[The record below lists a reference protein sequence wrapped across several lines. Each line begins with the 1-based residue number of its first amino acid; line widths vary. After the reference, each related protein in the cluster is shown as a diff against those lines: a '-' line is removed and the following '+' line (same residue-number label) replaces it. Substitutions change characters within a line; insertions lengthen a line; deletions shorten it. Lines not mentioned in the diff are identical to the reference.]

1 MKAKHIAKTTVT
13 NVPFWNKP
21 RTSRG
26 EKGAPRPIFS
36 SPLTSQQPSAPSPH
50 KRSAGP
56 RWRPASPL
64 LSSPLLFLQPR
75 SRSPCR
81 WVALPGLQAP
91 AGALIAAHR
100 GADKMARGGKSAI
113 VLCLDVGITMSSS
126 SAPGEESPLEQAKRV
141 MTKFLQRQV
150 FAESKDEVAVV
161 LFGTDGTKNNLASR
175 DQYQN
180 ITVHRS
186 LMLPDFDLLED
197 IQNTIQLG
205 SEQADFLDA
214 IIVCMDLLQQETL
227 GKKFEKRHIE
237 LFTDL
242 SSPVSEDQLEI
253 IIANLKKTGTS
264 LQFFLPFP
272 VDGADGHGDASA
284 NSQLHQNS
292 FPRKRLTAQQ
302 KEGIDVVKKL
312 MHTLDEE
319 GGLEEIYTFR
329 ESLER
334 LAMFKKI
341 ERRPAPWSCQLT
353 IGSNLSIRI
362 VAYKAL
368 TEEKVKKIWTVV
380 DAKTLRKEDVQRETV
395 YCLNDDDETEVQK
408 DDTIQG
414 FRYGSDIIPFSKEDE
429 EQMKYKTEAKC
440 FSVLGFSRTSQIQRH
455 CYMGNQVLKV
465 FAAKDDENAAVAFSA
480 LVQAL
485 DELNVVAIVR
495 YAYDRRCN
503 PQIGVAF
510 PCIKDAYECLFYVQ
524 LPYMEDVRQY
534 MFSSLKNNKKCS
546 PTVDQLSAIDSMIDS
561 MNLVYEDDDGE
572 TFEDLFKPS
581 KIPNPH
587 FQRLY
592 QCLQHKAFHPNEP
605 LPPIE
610 QHLLEMLEVPCVV
623 KERCKAP
630 LEKVKALF
638 PLKDA
643 GKKKEEKTAQDI
655 FKDDEDGPN
664 AKRRKTEDEEDS
676 FSIMKLAEGNVT
688 SVGSINPAEDFRIL
702 VRQKNA
708 DFKDVSQQLINRIDQ
723 FLENRSSQYYMKGIN
738 CIRVF
743 RGEAMKLSKVQC
755 FNDFLQAL
763 KSKVEDKALTD
774 FWEIVVQDRISL
786 ITKDEAEG
794 SSVTSEEAEKFLTPK
809 EKKNETLPAA
819 DEGGDVDDLLD
830 MM

>member
-1 MKAKHIAKTTVT
+1 M
-13 NVPFWNKP
+13 
-21 RTSRG
+21 
-26 EKGAPRPIFS
+26 
-36 SPLTSQQPSAPSPH
+36 
-50 KRSAGP
+50 
-56 RWRPASPL
+56 
-64 LSSPLLFLQPR
+64 
-75 SRSPCR
+75 
-81 WVALPGLQAP
+81 
-91 AGALIAAHR
+91 
-100 GADKMARGGKSAI
+100 
-113 VLCLDVGITMSSS
+113 SS
-126 SAPGEESPLEQAKRV
+126 SAPGEESSLEQAKKV
-141 MTKFLQRQV
+141 VTKFLQRQV

-161 LFGTDGTKNNLASR
+161 LFGTDGTKNELASR

-197 IQNTIQLG
+197 IQNRIQLG
-205 SEQADFLDA
+205 SQQADFLDA
-214 IIVCMDLLQQETL
+214 IIVCMDLLQKETL

-253 IIANLKKTGTS
+253 IIANLKKTGIS

-272 VDGADGHGDASA
+272 VDGADGHGDTSASIY
-284 NSQLHQNS
+284 SQLHRNS

-302 KEGIDVVKKL
+302 KEGVDVVKKL

-341 ERRPAPWSCQLT
+341 ERRPAAWSCQLT

-368 TEEKVKKIWTVV
+368 TEEKVKKTWTVV

-414 FRYGSDIIPFSKEDE
+414 FRYGSDIVPFSKEDE

-440 FSVLGFSRTSQIQRH
+440 FSVLGFSRSSQIQRH

-510 PCIKDAYECLFYVQ
+510 PCIKDTYECLFYVQ

-534 MFSSLKNNKKCS
+534 MFSSLKNNKKCT
-546 PTVDQLSAIDSMIDS
+546 PTADQLSAIDSLIDS
-561 MNLVYEDDDGE
+561 MNLVYEDHNGE

-664 AKRRKTEDEEDS
+664 AKRRKIEDEEDS

-688 SVGSINPAEDFRIL
+688 SVGSVNPAEDFQIL

-743 RGEAMKLSKVQC
+743 RGEAIKLSKVQC

-763 KSKVEDKALTD
+763 KSKVEDKALAD

-809 EKKNETLPAA
+809 EKKNETLPAT
-819 DEGGDVDDLLD
+819 DEGGDVDDLVSTVKTERGFRTQVSESFLRQ
-830 MM
+830 

>member
-1 MKAKHIAKTTVT
+1 
-13 NVPFWNKP
+13 
-21 RTSRG
+21 
-26 EKGAPRPIFS
+26 
-36 SPLTSQQPSAPSPH
+36 
-50 KRSAGP
+50 
-56 RWRPASPL
+56 
-64 LSSPLLFLQPR
+64 
-75 SRSPCR
+75 
-81 WVALPGLQAP
+81 
-91 AGALIAAHR
+91 
-100 GADKMARGGKSAI
+100 MARSSKAAI
-113 VLCLDVGITMSSS
+113 VLCLDVGFTMSS
-126 SAPGEESPLEQAKRV
+126 SAPGEESSLEQAKKI
-141 MTKFLQRQV
+141 MMKFVQRQV
-150 FAESKDEVAVV
+150 FAESKDEVAVI
-161 LFGTDGTKNNLASR
+161 LFGTDGTRNDLASG

-197 IQNTIQLG
+197 IQDVIKPG
-205 SEQADFLDA
+205 SEKADFLDA
-214 IIVCMDLLQQETL
+214 IIVCMDLLQKETI
-227 GKKFEKRHIE
+227 GKKYEKRHIE

-242 SSPVSEDQLEI
+242 NSPVSEDQLEI
-253 IIANLKKTGTS
+253 IIANLKKTGIS
-264 LQFFLPFP
+264 LQIL
-272 VDGADGHGDASA
+272 
-284 NSQLHQNS
+284 
-292 FPRKRLTAQQ
+292 
-302 KEGIDVVKKL
+302 
-312 MHTLDEE
+312 
-319 GGLEEIYTFR
+319 

-334 LAMFKKI
+334 LSMFKKI
-341 ERRPAPWSCQLT
+341 ERRPMAWPCQLT

-362 VAYKAL
+362 VAYKSV

-380 DAKTLRKEDVQRETV
+380 DAKTLRKDDVQRETV

-414 FRYGSDIIPFSKEDE
+414 FRYGSDIVPFSKEDE
-429 EQMKYKTEAKC
+429 EQMKYKTEGKC
-440 FSVLGFSRTSQIQRH
+440 FSVLGFSRSSQIQQH
-455 CYMGNQVLKV
+455 YYMGNQVLKV

-480 LVQAL
+480 LVHAL
-485 DELNVVAIVR
+485 DELKAVAIVR

-510 PCIKDAYECLFYVQ
+510 PYIKDAYECLIYVQ
-524 LPYMEDVRQY
+524 LPYMEDLRQY
-534 MFSSLKNNKKCS
+534 IFSSLKNNKKCI
-546 PTVDQLSAIDSMIDS
+546 PTADQLSAVDSLIDS

-610 QHLLEMLEVPCVV
+610 QHLLEMLEMPCVV
-623 KERCKAP
+623 KERCQAP

-638 PLKDA
+638 PLKEV

-655 FKDDEDGPN
+655 FKDNSEDGPN
-664 AKRRKTEDEEDS
+664 PKKPKIEDEEGS
-676 FSIMKLAEGNVT
+676 FSIIKLAEGTVT
-688 SVGSINPAEDFRIL
+688 SVGSVNPAEDFRIL

-723 FLENRSSQYYMKGIN
+723 FLENKGSQYYMKGIS

-743 RGEAMKLSKVQC
+743 REEAMKLFKVQC

-763 KSKVEDKALTD
+763 KSKVEDKALAD
-774 FWEIVVQDRISL
+774 FWEILIQDRISL
-786 ITKDEAEG
+786 ITKDETEE
-794 SSVTSEEAEKFLTPK
+794 SSVTSEEAEKFLAPK
-809 EKKNETLPAA
+809 EKKNETLPPT

>member
-1 MKAKHIAKTTVT
+1 
-13 NVPFWNKP
+13 
-21 RTSRG
+21 
-26 EKGAPRPIFS
+26 
-36 SPLTSQQPSAPSPH
+36 
-50 KRSAGP
+50 
-56 RWRPASPL
+56 
-64 LSSPLLFLQPR
+64 
-75 SRSPCR
+75 
-81 WVALPGLQAP
+81 
-91 AGALIAAHR
+91 
-100 GADKMARGGKSAI
+100 MARGGKSAI
-113 VLCLDVGITMSSS
+113 VLCLDVGITMGS
-126 SAPGEESPLEQAKRV
+126 SAPGEESSLEQAKKV
-141 MTKFLQRQV
+141 ITKFLQRQV

-161 LFGTDGTKNNLASR
+161 LFGTGGTKNDLASG

-197 IQNTIQLG
+197 IQSTIRLDSQ
-205 SEQADFLDA
+205 QADFLDA
-214 IIVCMDLLQQETL
+214 IIVCMDLLQKETL
-227 GKKFEKRHIE
+227 GKKFEKIHIE

-253 IIANLKKTGTS
+253 IVANLKKTGIS

-272 VDGADGHGDASA
+272 VDGADGRGDASA
-284 NSQLHQNS
+284 SIYSQLHQS
-292 FPRKRLTAQQ
+292 SLPRKGLTAQQ
-302 KEGIDVVKKL
+302 KEGLDVVKKL
-312 MHTLDEE
+312 MHTLDEK

-329 ESLER
+329 ESMER

-341 ERRPAPWSCQLT
+341 ERRPIPWPCNLT
-353 IGSNLSIRI
+353 IGSDLSIKI
-362 VAYKAL
+362 VAYKAI

-414 FRYGSDIIPFSKEDE
+414 FRYGSDIVPFSKEDE

-440 FSVLGFSRTSQIQRH
+440 FSVLGFSRSSQIQRH

-465 FAAKDDENAAVAFSA
+465 FAAKGDENAAVAFSA

-510 PCIKDAYECLFYVQ
+510 PCIKDTYECLFYVQ

-534 MFSSLKNNKKCS
+534 MFSSLKNNKKCT
-546 PTVDQLSAIDSMIDS
+546 PTADQLSAIDSLIDS

-572 TFEDLFKPS
+572 TFGDLFKPS

-610 QHLLEMLEVPCVV
+610 QHLLEMLEVPHVV
-623 KERCKAP
+623 KERCKGP

-655 FKDDEDGPN
+655 FKDDEEGPN
-664 AKRRKTEDEEDS
+664 AKRRKIEDEEDS

-688 SVGSINPAEDFRIL
+688 SVGSVNPAEDFKIL

-708 DFKDVSQQLINRIDQ
+708 DFRDVSQQLINRIDQ

-743 RGEAMKLSKVQC
+743 RAEAVKLSKVQC

-763 KSKVEDKALTD
+763 KSKVEDKALAD

-794 SSVTSEEAEKFLTPK
+794 SSVTSEEAQKFLAPK
-809 EKKNETLPAA
+809 EKNNETLPDT

>member
-1 MKAKHIAKTTVT
+1 
-13 NVPFWNKP
+13 
-21 RTSRG
+21 
-26 EKGAPRPIFS
+26 
-36 SPLTSQQPSAPSPH
+36 
-50 KRSAGP
+50 
-56 RWRPASPL
+56 
-64 LSSPLLFLQPR
+64 
-75 SRSPCR
+75 
-81 WVALPGLQAP
+81 
-91 AGALIAAHR
+91 
-100 GADKMARGGKSAI
+100 MARSKAAI
-113 VLCLDVGITMSSS
+113 VLCLDVGCTMSNSY
-126 SAPGEESPLEQAKRV
+126 PGEESSLEQAKKV
-141 MTKFLQRQV
+141 MTKFVQRQV

-161 LFGTDGTKNNLASR
+161 LFGTDGTRNGLASG

-197 IQNTIQLG
+197 IQTVIQPG
-205 SEQADFLDA
+205 SQQADFLDA
-214 IIVCMDLLQQETL
+214 IIVCMDLLQKETV

-242 SSPVSEDQLEI
+242 NSPVSEDQLEI
-253 IIANLKKTGTS
+253 IVANLKKTGIS

-272 VDGADGHGDASA
+272 VNDDDGDGDTSASVR
-284 NSQLHQNS
+284 SHLHQNP
-292 FPRKRLTAQQ
+292 FPRKGLTEQQ
-302 KEGIDVVKKL
+302 KEGVDVVTKL
-312 MHTLDEE
+312 MHTLDEG
-319 GGLEEIYTFR
+319 GGLEEIYTYR

-334 LAMFKKI
+334 LSMFKKI
-341 ERRPAPWSCQLT
+341 ERRPAAWSCQLT

-362 VAYKAL
+362 VAYKSL
-368 TEEKVKKIWTVV
+368 TEEKVKKMWTVV
-380 DAKTLRKEDVQRETV
+380 DAKTLKKEDVQKETV

-440 FSVLGFSRTSQIQRH
+440 FSVLGFSRSSQIQRH

-480 LVQAL
+480 LVHAL
-485 DELNVVAIVR
+485 DELKVVAIVR
-495 YAYDRRCN
+495 YVYDRRCN

-510 PCIKDAYECLFYVQ
+510 PYIKDAYECLIYVQ
-524 LPYMEDVRQY
+524 LPYTEDVRQY
-534 MFSSLKNNKKCS
+534 VFSSLKNNKKFT
-546 PTVDQLSAIDSMIDS
+546 PTADQLSAVDSLIDS

-610 QHLLEMLEVPCVV
+610 QHLLEMLEMPCMV
-623 KERCKAP
+623 KERCQVP

-638 PLKDA
+638 PLKDV

-655 FKDDEDGPN
+655 FKDDNEDGPN
-664 AKRRKTEDEEDS
+664 PKKQKIEDEEDS
-676 FSIMKLAEGNVT
+676 FSIIKLAEGNVT
-688 SVGSINPAEDFRIL
+688 SVGSVNPAEDFRIL

-723 FLENRSSQYYMKGIN
+723 FLEHKSSQYYMKGIN

-743 RGEAMKLSKVQC
+743 REEAMKLSKVRC

-763 KSKVEDKALTD
+763 KSKVEDKALVD

-794 SSVTSEEAEKFLTPK
+794 SSVTSEEAEKFLAPK
-809 EKKNETLPAA
+809 EKKNEPLPAT
-819 DEGGDVDDLLD
+819 DEGGDVDDLVSTIKT
-830 MM
+830 

>member
-1 MKAKHIAKTTVT
+1 M
-13 NVPFWNKP
+13 
-21 RTSRG
+21 
-26 EKGAPRPIFS
+26 APR
-36 SPLTSQQPSAPSPH
+36 
-50 KRSAGP
+50 
-56 RWRPASPL
+56 
-64 LSSPLLFLQPR
+64 LFPQPR
-75 SRSPCR
+75 SLSPRR
-81 WVALPGLQAP
+81 WVVLPGLQAP
-91 AGALIAAHR
+91 AGALSAAHR

-126 SAPGEESPLEQAKRV
+126 APGEESSLEQAKKV
-141 MTKFLQRQV
+141 VTKFLQRQV

-161 LFGTDGTKNNLASR
+161 LFGTDGTKNELASR

-197 IQNTIQLG
+197 IQNRIQLG
-205 SEQADFLDA
+205 SQQADFLDA
-214 IIVCMDLLQQETL
+214 IIVCMDLLQKETL

-253 IIANLKKTGTS
+253 IIANLKKTGIS

-272 VDGADGHGDASA
+272 VDGADGHGDTSASIY
-284 NSQLHQNS
+284 SQLHRNS

-302 KEGIDVVKKL
+302 KEGVDVVKKL

-341 ERRPAPWSCQLT
+341 ERRPAAWSCQLT

-368 TEEKVKKIWTVV
+368 TEEKVKKTWTVV

-414 FRYGSDIIPFSKEDE
+414 FRYGSDIVPFSKEDE

-440 FSVLGFSRTSQIQRH
+440 FSVLGFSRSSQIQRH

-510 PCIKDAYECLFYVQ
+510 PCIKDTYECLFYVQ

-534 MFSSLKNNKKCS
+534 MFSSLKNNKKCT
-546 PTVDQLSAIDSMIDS
+546 PTADQLSAIDSLIDS
-561 MNLVYEDDDGE
+561 MNLVYEDHNGE

-664 AKRRKTEDEEDS
+664 AKRRKIEDEEDS

-688 SVGSINPAEDFRIL
+688 SVGSVNPAEDFQIL

-743 RGEAMKLSKVQC
+743 RGEAIKLSKVQC

-763 KSKVEDKALTD
+763 KSKVEDKALAD

-809 EKKNETLPAA
+809 EKKNETLPAT
-819 DEGGDVDDLLD
+819 DEGGDVDDLVSTVKTERGFRTQVSESFLRQ
-830 MM
+830 

>member
-1 MKAKHIAKTTVT
+1 MS
-13 NVPFWNKP
+13 N
-21 RTSRG
+21 
-26 EKGAPRPIFS
+26 
-36 SPLTSQQPSAPSPH
+36 SAS
-50 KRSAGP
+50 
-56 RWRPASPL
+56 
-64 LSSPLLFLQPR
+64 
-75 SRSPCR
+75 
-81 WVALPGLQAP
+81 
-91 AGALIAAHR
+91 
-100 GADKMARGGKSAI
+100 
-113 VLCLDVGITMSSS
+113 
-126 SAPGEESPLEQAKRV
+126 GEESSLEQAKKI
-141 MTKFLQRQV
+141 MTKFVQRQV

-161 LFGTDGTKNNLASR
+161 LFGTDGTMNDLGR
-175 DQYQN
+175 GDQYQN

-197 IQNTIQLG
+197 IQDVIKPG

-214 IIVCMDLLQQETL
+214 IIVCMDLLQKETI
-227 GKKFEKRHIE
+227 GKKYEKRHIE

-253 IIANLKKTGTS
+253 IIANLKKTGIS

-272 VDGADGHGDASA
+272 VDVDDGGGNTSASVH
-284 NSQLHQNS
+284 SQMHRNS
-292 FPRKRLTAQQ
+292 FPRKGLTEQQ
-302 KEGIDVVKKL
+302 KKGIDVVRKL
-312 MHTLDEE
+312 MHTLDEG

-334 LAMFKKI
+334 LSMFKKI
-341 ERRPAPWSCQLT
+341 ERRPMAWPCQLT

-362 VAYKAL
+362 VAYKSV

-380 DAKTLRKEDVQRETV
+380 DAKTLRRDDVQKETV

-414 FRYGSDIIPFSKEDE
+414 FRYGSDIVPFSKEDE

-440 FSVLGFSRTSQIQRH
+440 FSVLGFSRSSQIQRH
-455 CYMGNQVLKV
+455 YYMGNQVLKV

-480 LVQAL
+480 LVHAL
-485 DELNVVAIVR
+485 DELKVVAIVR

-510 PCIKDAYECLFYVQ
+510 PYIKDAYECLIYVQ
-524 LPYMEDVRQY
+524 LPYMEDLRQY
-534 MFSSLKNNKKCS
+534 IFSSLKNNKKFI
-546 PTVDQLSAIDSMIDS
+546 PTVDQLSAVDSLIDS

-610 QHLLEMLEVPCVV
+610 QHLLEMLEMPHVV
-623 KERCKAP
+623 KERCQAP

-638 PLKDA
+638 PLKEV

-655 FKDDEDGPN
+655 FKDNSEDGPN
-664 AKRRKTEDEEDS
+664 PKKPKIEDEEGS
-676 FSIMKLAEGNVT
+676 FSIIKLAEGNIT
-688 SVGSINPAEDFRIL
+688 SVGSVNPAEDFRIL

-723 FLENRSSQYYMKGIN
+723 FLENKGSQYYMKGIN

-743 RGEAMKLSKVQC
+743 REEAVKLSKVQC

-763 KSKVEDKALTD
+763 KSKMEDKALAD
-774 FWEIVVQDRISL
+774 FWEIMIQDRISL

-794 SSVTSEEAEKFLTPK
+794 SSVTSEEAEKFLAPK
-809 EKKNETLPAA
+809 EKKNEILPPT

>member
-1 MKAKHIAKTTVT
+1 M
-13 NVPFWNKP
+13 
-21 RTSRG
+21 
-26 EKGAPRPIFS
+26 
-36 SPLTSQQPSAPSPH
+36 
-50 KRSAGP
+50 
-56 RWRPASPL
+56 
-64 LSSPLLFLQPR
+64 
-75 SRSPCR
+75 
-81 WVALPGLQAP
+81 
-91 AGALIAAHR
+91 
-100 GADKMARGGKSAI
+100 
-113 VLCLDVGITMSSS
+113 SS
-126 SAPGEESPLEQAKRV
+126 SAPGEESSLEQAKKV
-141 MTKFLQRQV
+141 VTKFLQRQV

-161 LFGTDGTKNNLASR
+161 LFGTDGTKNELASR

-197 IQNTIQLG
+197 IQNRIQLG
-205 SEQADFLDA
+205 SQQADFLDA
-214 IIVCMDLLQQETL
+214 IIVCMDLLQKETL

-253 IIANLKKTGTS
+253 IIANLKKTGIS

-272 VDGADGHGDASA
+272 VDGADGHGDTSTSVY
-284 NSQLHQNS
+284 SQLHRNS

-302 KEGIDVVKKL
+302 KEGVDVVKKL

-341 ERRPAPWSCQLT
+341 ERRPAAWSCQLT

-368 TEEKVKKIWTVV
+368 TEEKVKKTWTVV

-414 FRYGSDIIPFSKEDE
+414 FRYGSDIVPFSKEDE

-440 FSVLGFSRTSQIQRH
+440 FSVLGFSRSSQIQRH

-510 PCIKDAYECLFYVQ
+510 PCIKDTYECLFYVQ

-534 MFSSLKNNKKCS
+534 MFSSLKNNKKCT
-546 PTVDQLSAIDSMIDS
+546 PTADQLSAIDSLIDS
-561 MNLVYEDDDGE
+561 MNLVYEDHNGE

-664 AKRRKTEDEEDS
+664 AKRRKIEDEEDS

-688 SVGSINPAEDFRIL
+688 SVGSVNPAEDFQIL

-743 RGEAMKLSKVQC
+743 RGEAIKLSKVQC
-755 FNDFLQAL
+755 FNDFLLAL
-763 KSKVEDKALTD
+763 KSKVEDKALAD

-809 EKKNETLPAA
+809 EKKNETLPAT
-819 DEGGDVDDLLD
+819 DEGGDVDDLVSTVKTERGFRTQVSESFLRQ
-830 MM
+830 

>member
-1 MKAKHIAKTTVT
+1 
-13 NVPFWNKP
+13 
-21 RTSRG
+21 
-26 EKGAPRPIFS
+26 
-36 SPLTSQQPSAPSPH
+36 
-50 KRSAGP
+50 
-56 RWRPASPL
+56 
-64 LSSPLLFLQPR
+64 
-75 SRSPCR
+75 
-81 WVALPGLQAP
+81 
-91 AGALIAAHR
+91 
-100 GADKMARGGKSAI
+100 MARGGKAAT
-113 VLCLDVGITMSSS
+113 VLCLDVGFAMSN
-126 SAPGEESPLEQAKRV
+126 SASGEESPLEQAKKV
-141 MTKFLQRQV
+141 MTKFVQRQV

-161 LFGTDGTKNNLASR
+161 LFGTDDTKNDLASG

-186 LMLPDFDLLED
+186 LMLADFELLKDIED
-197 IQNTIQLG
+197 VIKPG

-214 IIVCMDLLQQETL
+214 IIVCMDLLQKETI

-253 IIANLKKTGTS
+253 IIANLKKTGIS
-264 LQFFLPFP
+264 LQFFLPFT
-272 VDGADGHGDASA
+272 VDVDDGGGDAASA
-284 NSQLHQNS
+284 SVCSEMRRNS
-292 FPRKRLTAQQ
+292 FPRKGLTRQQ
-302 KEGIDVVKKL
+302 KEGIDVVRKL

-334 LAMFKKI
+334 LSMFKKI
-341 ERRPAPWSCQLT
+341 ERRPTAWPCQLT

-362 VAYKAL
+362 VAYKSV
-368 TEEKVKKIWTVV
+368 TEEKLKKVWTVV
-380 DAKTLRKEDVQRETV
+380 DAKTLKKDDVQRETV

-408 DDTIQG
+408 DDTLQG
-414 FRYGSDIIPFSKEDE
+414 FRYGSDIVPFSKEDE

-440 FSVLGFSRTSQIQRH
+440 FSVLGFSRSSQIQRH
-455 CYMGNQVLKV
+455 YYMGNQVLKV

-480 LVQAL
+480 LVHAL
-485 DELNVVAIVR
+485 DELNVVAVVR

-503 PQIGVAF
+503 PQVGVAF
-510 PCIKDAYECLFYVQ
+510 PYIKDAYECLIYVQ
-524 LPYMEDVRQY
+524 LPYMEDLRQY
-534 MFSSLKNNKKCS
+534 VFSSLKNNKKCI
-546 PTVDQLSAIDSMIDS
+546 PTADQLSAVDSLIDS

-572 TFEDLFKPS
+572 SFEDLFKPS

-605 LPPIE
+605 LPPVE
-610 QHLLEMLEVPCVV
+610 QHLLEMLEIPHVV
-623 KERCKAP
+623 KERCQAT

-638 PLKDA
+638 PLKEV
-643 GKKKEEKTAQDI
+643 GKKKEEMTAQDI
-655 FKDDEDGPN
+655 FKDNSEDGPN
-664 AKRRKTEDEEDS
+664 AKKPRLEDEEGS

-688 SVGSINPAEDFRIL
+688 SVGSVNPAEDFQIL
-702 VRQKNA
+702 VRQRSA

-723 FLENRSSQYYMKGIN
+723 FLENKGSQYYMKGIN

-743 RGEAMKLSKVQC
+743 REEAIKLSKVQC

-763 KSKVEDKALTD
+763 KSKVEDKALAD
-774 FWEIVVQDRISL
+774 FWEIMIQDRISL

-794 SSVTSEEAEKFLTPK
+794 SSVTSEEAEKFLAPK
-809 EKKNETLPAA
+809 VKKNEPVPPT

>member
-1 MKAKHIAKTTVT
+1 MSVT
-13 NVPFWNKP
+13 RTGTYHGLPDEKNERHSSSLLPCSPPDSP
-21 RTSRG
+21 RRHPHTSAARRQDNFP
-26 EKGAPRPIFS
+26 PRLSPQLRPRFS
-36 SPLTSQQPSAPSPH
+36 L
-50 KRSAGP
+50 R
-56 RWRPASPL
+56 L
-64 LSSPLLFLQPR
+64 
-75 SRSPCR
+75 
-81 WVALPGLQAP
+81 VALPGLQAP
-91 AGALIAAHR
+91 GGGLSAAHR

-113 VLCLDVGITMSSS
+113 VLCLDVGFTMGN
-126 SAPGEESPLEQAKRV
+126 SAPGEESSLEQAKKV

-161 LFGTDGTKNNLASR
+161 LYGTDGTKNALASG

-197 IQNTIQLG
+197 IQNMIHLG
-205 SEQADFLDA
+205 SQQADFLDA
-214 IIVCMDLLQQETL
+214 IIVCMDLLQKETL

-242 SSPVSEDQLEI
+242 SSPVSEDQLDI
-253 IIANLKKTGTS
+253 IIANLKKTGIS

-284 NSQLHQNS
+284 GIRSQLHQNS
-292 FPRKRLTAQQ
+292 FPRKRLIAQQ
-302 KEGIDVVKKL
+302 KEGVDVVKRL

-341 ERRPAPWSCQLT
+341 ERRPVAWPCQLT

-362 VAYKAL
+362 VAYKSL
-368 TEEKVKKIWTVV
+368 IEEKVKKIWTVV
-380 DAKTLRKEDVQRETV
+380 DAKTLKKEDVQRETV

-414 FRYGSDIIPFSKEDE
+414 FRYGSDIVPFSKEDE

-440 FSVLGFSRTSQIQRH
+440 FSVLGFSRSSQIQRH

-534 MFSSLKNNKKCS
+534 MFSSLKNKKCT
-546 PTVDQLSAIDSMIDS
+546 PTADQLSAVDSLIDS

-610 QHLLEMLEVPCVV
+610 QHLLEMLEVPSVV

-655 FKDDEDGPN
+655 FKDDEDGPD

-688 SVGSINPAEDFRIL
+688 SVGSVNPAEDFRIL

-723 FLENRSSQYYMKGIN
+723 FLENRSSQYYMKGID

-743 RGEAMKLSKVQC
+743 REEAVKLSKVQC

-763 KSKVEDKALTD
+763 KSKVEDKGLAD

-809 EKKNETLPAA
+809 EKKNETPPAT

>member
-1 MKAKHIAKTTVT
+1 A
-13 NVPFWNKP
+13 
-21 RTSRG
+21 
-26 EKGAPRPIFS
+26 
-36 SPLTSQQPSAPSPH
+36 
-50 KRSAGP
+50 
-56 RWRPASPL
+56 
-64 LSSPLLFLQPR
+64 
-75 SRSPCR
+75 
-81 WVALPGLQAP
+81 
-91 AGALIAAHR
+91 
-100 GADKMARGGKSAI
+100 AI
-113 VLCLDVGITMSSS
+113 VLCLDVGLTMSSS
-126 SAPGEESPLEQAKRV
+126 APDEEPSLEQAKKI
-141 MTKFLQRQV
+141 MTKFVQRQV

-161 LFGTDGTKNNLASR
+161 LFGTDGTRNDLASG

-197 IQNTIQLG
+197 IQDLIKPG

-214 IIVCMDLLQQETL
+214 IIVCMDLLQKETI
-227 GKKFEKRHIE
+227 GKKYDKRHIE

-253 IIANLKKTGTS
+253 IIANLKKTGIS

-272 VDGADGHGDASA
+272 VDVDDGGGDTTASVRSHMHR
-284 NSQLHQNS
+284 NY
-292 FPRKRLTAQQ
+292 FPRKSLTEQQ
-302 KEGIDVVKKL
+302 KEGINVVRKL
-312 MHTLDEE
+312 MQTLDEG

-334 LAMFKKI
+334 LSMFKKI
-341 ERRPAPWSCQLT
+341 ERRPMAWPCQLT

-362 VAYKAL
+362 VAYKSV

-380 DAKTLRKEDVQRETV
+380 DAKTLKKDDVQKETV

-414 FRYGSDIIPFSKEDE
+414 FRYGSDIVPFSKEDE

-440 FSVLGFSRTSQIQRH
+440 FSVLGFSRSSQIQRH
-455 CYMGNQVLKV
+455 YYMGNQVLKV
-465 FAAKDDENAAVAFSA
+465 FAAKGDENAAVAFSA
-480 LVQAL
+480 LVHAL
-485 DELNVVAIVR
+485 DELKVVAIVR

-510 PCIKDAYECLFYVQ
+510 PYIKDAYECLIYVQ
-524 LPYMEDVRQY
+524 LPYMEDLRQY
-534 MFSSLKNNKKCS
+534 IFSSLKNNKKWI
-546 PTVDQLSAIDSMIDS
+546 PTADQLSAVDSLIDS
-561 MNLVYEDDDGE
+561 MNLVCDDGE
-572 TFEDLFKPS
+572 TSEDLFKPS

-610 QHLLEMLEVPCVV
+610 QHLLEMLEMPCVV
-623 KERCKAP
+623 KERCQAP

-638 PLKDA
+638 PLKEV
-643 GKKKEEKTAQDI
+643 GKKKEDKTAQDI
-655 FKDDEDGPN
+655 FKDNSEGGPN
-664 AKRRKTEDEEDS
+664 PKKPKIEYEEGT
-676 FSIMKLAEGNVT
+676 FSIIKLAEGNVT
-688 SVGSINPAEDFRIL
+688 SVGSVNPAEDFRIL

-723 FLENRSSQYYMKGIN
+723 FLENKGSQYYMKGIN

-743 RGEAMKLSKVQC
+743 REEAMKLSKVQC

-763 KSKVEDKALTD
+763 KSKMEDKALAD
-774 FWEIVVQDRISL
+774 FWEIMIQDRISL
-786 ITKDEAEG
+786 ITNDEAEE
-794 SSVTSEEAEKFLTPK
+794 SSVTSEEAEKFLAPK
-809 EKKNETLPAA
+809 EKKNETLPPT
-819 DEGGDVDDLLD
+819 DEGGDVDDLV
-830 MM
+830 

>member
-1 MKAKHIAKTTVT
+1 
-13 NVPFWNKP
+13 
-21 RTSRG
+21 
-26 EKGAPRPIFS
+26 
-36 SPLTSQQPSAPSPH
+36 
-50 KRSAGP
+50 
-56 RWRPASPL
+56 
-64 LSSPLLFLQPR
+64 
-75 SRSPCR
+75 
-81 WVALPGLQAP
+81 
-91 AGALIAAHR
+91 
-100 GADKMARGGKSAI
+100 MARSGKAAI
-113 VLCLDVGITMSSS
+113 VLCLDVGFAMSSS
-126 SAPGEESPLEQAKRV
+126 ASGEESSLEQAKKI
-141 MTKFLQRQV
+141 MMKFVQRQV

-161 LFGTDGTKNNLASR
+161 LFGTDGTRNDLASG

-180 ITVHRS
+180 ITVLRS

-197 IQNTIQLG
+197 IQDVIKPG

-214 IIVCMDLLQQETL
+214 IIVCMDLLQKETI
-227 GKKFEKRHIE
+227 GKKYEKRHIE

-253 IIANLKKTGTS
+253 IIANLKKTGIS

-272 VDGADGHGDASA
+272 VDVDDGGGDISASVHSQTHR
-284 NSQLHQNS
+284 NSL
-292 FPRKRLTAQQ
+292 PRKGLTEQQ
-302 KEGIDVVKKL
+302 KAGIDVVRKL

-334 LAMFKKI
+334 LSMFKKI
-341 ERRPAPWSCQLT
+341 ERRPFAWPCQLT

-362 VAYKAL
+362 LAYKSV
-368 TEEKVKKIWTVV
+368 TEEKVKKNWTVV
-380 DAKTLRKEDVQRETV
+380 DAKTLRKDDVQKETV

-414 FRYGSDIIPFSKEDE
+414 FRYGCDIVPFSKEDE

-440 FSVLGFSRTSQIQRH
+440 FSVLGFSRSSQIQRH
-455 CYMGNQVLKV
+455 YYMGNQVLKV

-480 LVQAL
+480 LVHAL
-485 DELNVVAIVR
+485 DELKVVAIVR
-495 YAYDRRCN
+495 YAYDRRSN

-510 PCIKDAYECLFYVQ
+510 PYIKDAYECLIYVQ
-524 LPYMEDVRQY
+524 LPYMEDLRQY
-534 MFSSLKNNKKCS
+534 IFASLRNNKKCI
-546 PTVDQLSAIDSMIDS
+546 PTVDQLSAVDSLIDS

-610 QHLLEMLEVPCVV
+610 QHLLEMLEMPHVV
-623 KERCKAP
+623 KERCQAP

-638 PLKDA
+638 PLKEVC
-643 GKKKEEKTAQDI
+643 KKKEEKTAQDI
-655 FKDDEDGPN
+655 FKDNSEDGPN
-664 AKRRKTEDEEDS
+664 PKKPKIEDEEGS
-676 FSIMKLAEGNVT
+676 FSIIKLTEGNVT
-688 SVGSINPAEDFRIL
+688 SVGSVNPAEDFRIL

-723 FLENRSSQYYMKGIN
+723 FLENKGSQYYMKGIN

-743 RGEAMKLSKVQC
+743 REEAIKLSKVQC

-763 KSKVEDKALTD
+763 KSKVEDKALAD
-774 FWEIVVQDRISL
+774 FWEIIIQDRISL

-794 SSVTSEEAEKFLTPK
+794 SAVTSEEAEKFLAPK
-809 EKKNETLPAA
+809 EKKNETLPPT